1 MAYAYLTLADIAKM
15 NGSDR
20 TVGLIEENLNAAP
33 ELEVLPSRMI
43 AGTNFRTIVRTAY
56 PTTGFRA
63 VNGNTQ
69 PTKSTYV
76 NKTFETY
83 YYDGQLEVDNA
94 VATADEQGPAHAL
107 ALEEDGHARAFMLCG
122 GTQIWYGNAAGLA
135 STGDALGYPGALQVV
150 DSTLVVDAGGTT
162 DNVSTSVWAVCAN
175 PKFFEFILGNNTILN
190 IGEWRKQS
198 ITRTVASVAGEL
210 TAWKNSLEGY
220 IGAAFY
226 SKYAVG
232 RIKKLTTDS
241 GKGLT
246 DSLLAQLLAAVPGWG
261 QADSLLHVAP
271 VAPAIANLAHGYA
284 LRSGFQPSRAA
295 TQATHRAGS
304 YRIRRRSDHRDGFN
318 REHRKTRYL
327 ILWQTNSPL
336 IYKTQASIQR
346 RGLCQLRLARQ
357 TARNRRRSILA
368 RILSKMRATK
378 WNSPF
383 PRSATRLRQPEAPL
397 ALLTRFGQRL
407 PALSIRPLLARSWL
421 QSVSMLELAAAL

>member
-63 VNGNTQ
+63 VNGSTV

-76 NKTFETY
+76 NKTFETF

-94 VATADEQGPAHAL
+94 VATADEQGQAHAL

-122 GTQIWYGNAAGLA
+122 GTQIWYGNAGGLA
-135 STGDALGYPGALQVV
+135 STGDALGFPGALQVV
-150 DSTLVVDAGGTT
+150 DSTLVIDAGGTT

-198 ITRTVASVAGEL
+198 ITRTVNAVAGEL

-232 RIKKLTTDS
+232 RVKKLTTDS

-246 DSLLAQLLAAVPGWG
+246 DSLLAQLLAAFPVGVKPTHFFMSRRSRQQLQISRTVTLYG
-261 QADSLLHVAP
+261 QGATKPNGNQATIAP
-271 VAPAIANLAHGYA
+271 VPTEYDGVPIIATDSIVNTEKLA
-284 LRSGFQPSRAA
+284 
-295 TQATHRAGS
+295 T
-304 YRIRRRSDHRDGFN
+304 
-318 REHRKTRYL
+318 
-327 ILWQTNSPL
+327 
-336 IYKTQASIQR
+336 
-346 RGLCQLRLARQ
+346 
-357 TARNRRRSILA
+357 
-368 RILSKMRATK
+368 
-378 WNSPF
+378 
-383 PRSATRLRQPEAPL
+383 
-397 ALLTRFGQRL
+397 
-407 PALSIRPLLARSWL
+407 
-421 QSVSMLELAAAL
+421 